1 MEDNKLAEFKDDF
14 AMLIEA
20 GFVAVKQLD
29 EVSANRIFQAAQM
42 ISPTSTAPQ
51 IGLGYIALNKLELK
65 EATRIYEEVTGN
77 EPDNLLAQMFL
88 GICYVLSKPKRKKGE
103 KLIKETLEK
112 ATDPTIRSLGELAL
126 EWVDKDLKKSK
137 APFFLAQANEPEE

>member
-77 EPDNLLAQMFL
+77 EPDNLLAQMFFRHL
-88 GICYVLSKPKRKKGE
+88 LCV
-103 KLIKETLEK
+103 
-112 ATDPTIRSLGELAL
+112 
-126 EWVDKDLKKSK
+126 V
-137 APFFLAQANEPEE
+137 QA